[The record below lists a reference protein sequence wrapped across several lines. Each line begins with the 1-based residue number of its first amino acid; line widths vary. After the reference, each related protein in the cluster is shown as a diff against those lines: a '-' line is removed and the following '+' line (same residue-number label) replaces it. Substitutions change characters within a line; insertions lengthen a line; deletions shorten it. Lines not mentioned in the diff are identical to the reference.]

1 MGARVSTFDP
11 SRLNPDS
18 TLADLPCHDFE
29 VPPDTAGHEVVAV
42 LERYPELPGFIVRLE
57 DQEPALVS
65 RQMLFVTLSRPF
77 CREIY
82 LKRPIQVLVE
92 AVSFG
97 ALRLAAECR
106 ISEAASAAFAREQ
119 TAVYDPLI
127 VSWPDGKFRILDV
140 YALLQAQT
148 VLLSLANR
156 TIVQQEK
163 LASLGQLSAGLAHEI
178 NNPIA
183 YVSNNLNSLQ
193 RDSLAVLKL
202 VQEYR
207 AARLEGVL
215 GNGHFDAMEEEVDL
229 PYIEQNLP
237 RLFEASLK
245 GLRRVR
251 DIVLNLRDF
260 ARLDESDFKEIDV
273 PGSLDSTLEILRHE
287 LGIKDIEVVKRYDPV
302 PPVLGHPGK
311 INQVFLNLL
320 VNAVQAC
327 DQAGRIEV
335 GTQPHGGGVAIS
347 IHDNGCGIAAETLP
361 RIFEPFYTTKPVG
374 QGTGLGLS
382 VSYGIIRDHGG
393 RIDVES
399 AVGGGSRFTVRLP
412 PRPPHSPRH

>member
-1 MGARVSTFDP
+1 VTAFELTH
-11 SRLNPDS
+11 LNPDS

-29 VPPDTAGHEVVAV
+29 VPPSTAGHEVVGV
-42 LERYPELPGFIVRLE
+42 LERYAELPGFIVRQ
-57 DQEPALVS
+57 DNQEPALVS
-65 RQMLFVTLSRPF
+65 RQMLFATLSRPF
-77 CREIY
+77 SREIY

-92 AVSFG
+92 AVSHR
-97 ALRLAAECR
+97 ALRLAADCR
-106 ISEAASAAFAREQ
+106 ISEAARAAFAREQ
-119 TAVYDPLI
+119 QAVYEPLI
-127 VSWPDGKFRILDV
+127 VSWPDGRFRILDV

-148 VLLSLANR
+148 VLLNLANR

-207 AARLEGVL
+207 AMRQRGVV
-215 GNGHFDAMEEEVDL
+215 GNGPVEELEEEIDL

-245 GLRRVR
+245 GLHRVR

-260 ARLDESDFKEIDV
+260 ARLDEADFKEIDLM
-273 PGSLDSTLEILRHE
+273 GSLDSTLEILHHE
-287 LGIKDIEVVKRYDPV
+287 LRLKEIEVVKRYNTV
-302 PPVLGHPGK
+302 PGVLGHPGK

-327 DQAGRIEV
+327 GQAGRIEV
-335 GTQPHGGGVAIS
+335 GTTHHNMGVEVS
-347 IHDNGCGIAAETLP
+347 IADNGCGIAAESLP
-361 RIFEPFYTTKPVG
+361 RIFEPFFTTKPVG

-382 VSYGIIRDHGG
+382 VSYGIVRDHGG
-393 RIDVES
+393 RIEVQS
-399 AVGGGSRFTVRLP
+399 TVGRGSRFSVCLP